1 MITVHRMGQEHEEFS
16 LNPDMIATVEACPDT
31 VVHLATGARLIV
43 TESPEEVEDLVREWR
58 VSCMSAALMQS
69 NGLDRLP
76 S

>member
-1 MITVHRMGQEHEEFS
+1 MITLHRMAHETEEFS
-16 LNPDMIATVEACPDT
+16 LNPDLIATVEACPDT

-43 TESPEEVEDLVREWR
+43 TETPAEVSELVHEWR
-58 VSCMSAALMQS
+58 VSCMAAALAKA